1 MLALALVGSCA
12 PALPAAA
19 APSHEGRWITD
30 ERGRVVVLHGFNMV
44 AKVAPYTAQSVGFG
58 DDDAEFLAANGFN
71 VVRLGFQWKA
81 LEPRPGSYDDRYLD
95 QVADTVDVLA
105 RHGIYTLLDFH
116 QDGYNEAVGGQGFPD
131 WTVDA
136 TVGGIPAPNAGP
148 TILNPANYAAWDNF
162 WANGTAP
169 DGARLWDR
177 FALMWRHVARRFR
190 DSPWVIGYDLMNE
203 PIPGTTIPLCLN
215 PVACPFD
222 ETLGRF
228 YRYVIPRVRDVDRAH
243 LVWYEPNIVAG
254 AGGAQDIDHGDD
266 QGAVLSFHNYCVI
279 TALTSGGFE
288 EPRQGA
294 CPVSEQLTFDNAERQ
309 AARNDD
315 ALVMTEFGSTPR
327 LDEVERVAAGA
338 DERRVGWT
346 EWTYHNTGHTNFAG
360 QYSVVL
366 DPRKPPTGGN
376 VDAGL
381 LKTMSRPYPRV
392 IAGTPGRWAFDARHR
407 IFELVYTT
415 RRVGSERA
423 VGDCERT
430 QVFVP
435 AHAFGG
441 SYGVEADGAEVVSPP
456 GARLLELVS
465 RPGND
470 TVRLRVTSSG
480 RAPARTSR
488 CDPRL
493 RLKLRPRPVKAG
505 RRVRFSFE
513 VRAAGRPVKGARVR
527 ALGRR
532 ALTNSR
538 GRAKLTVRVGRPGRY
553 RVSVTKPLH
562 RTARSTLRV
571 RR

>member
-1 MLALALVGSCA
+1 M
-12 PALPAAA
+12 
-19 APSHEGRWITD
+19 
-30 ERGRVVVLHGFNMV
+30 
-44 AKVAPYTAQSVGFG
+44 
-58 DDDAEFLAANGFN
+58 
-71 VVRLGFQWKA
+71 
-81 LEPRPGSYDDRYLD
+81 
-95 QVADTVDVLA
+95 LA

-136 TVGGIPAPNAGP
+136 TIGGVPAPNAGP
-148 TILNPANYAAWDNF
+148 TILNPANYAAWDTF
-162 WANGTAP
+162 WANKTAP

-190 DSPWVIGYDLMNE
+190 YSAWVIGYDLMNE
-203 PIPGTTIPLCLN
+203 PVPGTTIPLCLN
-215 PVACPFD
+215 PVSCPFD

-228 YRYVIPRVRDVDRAH
+228 YRHVIRELRAVDRSH
-243 LVWYEPNIVAG
+243 LVWYEPNIIAG
-254 AGGAQDIDHGDD
+254 AGGAQDIDHGRD

-288 EPRQGA
+288 EPRQSA
-294 CPVSEQLTFDNAERQ
+294 CPTSEQLTFDNAERQ

-392 IAGTPGRWAFDARHR
+392 IAGTPGRWAFDPGNR
-407 IFELVYTT
+407 IFELRYST
-415 RRVGSERA
+415 RRVGSERDF
-423 VGDCERT
+423 GECERT

-435 AHAFGG
+435 AHAFGD
-441 SYGVEADGAEVVSPP
+441 SYGVEADGAEVVSPR
-456 GARLLELVS
+456 GARLLELVA
-465 RPGND
+465 RPD
-470 TVRLRVTSSG
+470 SSAVRLRVTNSG
-480 RAPARTSR
+480 RSPARTSR

-493 RLKLRPRPVKAG
+493 RVQVRPRPVRAG
-505 RRVRFSFE
+505 RRVR
-513 VRAAGRPVKGARVR
+513 VRFQVSAAGQPVKSARGR
-527 ALGRR
+527 FLGRR
-532 ALTNSR
+532 FRTDSR
-538 GRAKLTVRVGRPGRY
+538 GRARVTLRARRPGRI

-562 RTARSTLRV
+562 KSARGTVRV